1 MLGIKKKVAPVLK
14 NGAET
19 FQKAIDPL
27 RNLGV
32 QDDEDV
38 KLMLQGS
45 IMVKVRSTRWQKQ
58 RTLKLLEDGVTVWCQ
73 SHKTSSRAKEQQ
85 SFSVMEV
92 ECVREGCQSEMFRH
106 MVGSVQENRC
116 LTVVF
121 KGPRKSLDLLC
132 QTPEEAQ
139 HWTRGIHTLQERVD
153 NMTQKEKLD
162 HWIHA
167 YLSRADQNHDDKMT
181 YDEVHKLL
189 QLINIDLSDQYA
201 RNLFQKC
208 DRSADGRLDHGEIEL
223 FCRELLRRPELDA
236 VFTQYSAN
244 GCVLSTVDLRE
255 FLKGQGEDSSVTH
268 AQSLILTYELNPWG
282 MAHCVKSQIK
292 THKKYY

>member
-85 SFSVMEV
+85 SCE
-92 ECVREGCQSEMFRH
+92 
-106 MVGSVQENRC
+106 
-116 LTVVF
+116 
-121 KGPRKSLDLLC
+121 
-132 QTPEEAQ
+132 
-139 HWTRGIHTLQERVD
+139 
-153 NMTQKEKLD
+153 
-162 HWIHA
+162 
-167 YLSRADQNHDDKMT
+167 
-181 YDEVHKLL
+181 
-189 QLINIDLSDQYA
+189 
-201 RNLFQKC
+201 
-208 DRSADGRLDHGEIEL
+208 
-223 FCRELLRRPELDA
+223 
-236 VFTQYSAN
+236 
-244 GCVLSTVDLRE
+244 
-255 FLKGQGEDSSVTH
+255 
-268 AQSLILTYELNPWG
+268 
-282 MAHCVKSQIK
+282 
-292 THKKYY
+292 